1 MRNKRSVSEDKVEP
15 QPKKK
20 SKGWVWLVILILIA
34 GLAFG
39 GYLLLLSKAPDK
51 SILTE
56 SQQSS
61 FLEAQG
67 FETNRLIIPK
77 LSVSEEIL
85 SGNASVLDKGIWHR
99 FPERG
104 NPQTDGNTI
113 LAGLSYVFSWNPQ
126 KVVSQSR
133 LYNLGKLEV
142 GDPIY
147 VNWDGKQYNYTVDE
161 KKTVNPSDTS
171 IEAVSSNPKLT
182 LYTSKLNGQADGQ
195 VVIIARP
202 KD

>member
-1 MRNKRSVSEDKVEP
+1 MASKEPVPESELDKP
-15 QPKKK
+15 RKK
-20 SKGWVWLVILILIA
+20 SRGWVWFVILFLIV

-39 GYLLLLSKAPDK
+39 GYLLLLFKSPDKAP
-51 SILTE
+51 LNET
-56 SQQSS
+56 QQAS

-77 LSVSEEIL
+77 ISVSEEIL
-85 SGNASVLDKGIWHR
+85 SGNASALEKGVWHR

-104 NPQTDGNTI
+104 NPEDEGNTI
-113 LAGLSYVFSWNPQ
+113 LAGSRYVFSWNPQ
-126 KVVSQSR
+126 KVVNQSR
-133 LYNLGKLEV
+133 LYNLDKLEA
-142 GDPIY
+142 GDLVY
-147 VNWDGKQYNYTVDE
+147 VNWQGKQYNFVVDE
-161 KKTVNPSDTS
+161 KKTVSPKDMS

-182 LYTSKLNGQADGQ
+182 LYTAAFNGQADGH

>member
-1 MRNKRSVSEDKVEP
+1 MASKEPISESEEAM
-15 QPKKK
+15 PKKK
-20 SKGWVWLVILILIA
+20 SKGWVWLVVLFLIA

-51 SILTE
+51 AILTQT
-56 SQQSS
+56 QQSS

-67 FETNRLIIPK
+67 FDANRLIIPK

-104 NPQTDGNTI
+104 NPQTEGNTI
-113 LAGLSYVFSWNPQ
+113 LAGRRYVFSWNPQ
-126 KVVSQSR
+126 TVVSQSR
-133 LYNLGKLEV
+133 FYNLDKLEV
-142 GDPIY
+142 GDPVY
-147 VNWDGKQYNYTVDE
+147 VNWEGKQYNYTVDE
-161 KKTVNPSDTS
+161 KKTVNPGDTG
-171 IEAVSSNPKLT
+171 IEAISSNQKLT
-182 LYTSKLNGQADGQ
+182 LYTCKLNGQADGQ